1 MKIIFVFCFEANPS
15 PGEPSMA
22 ISVLL
27 VAAVRI
33 ANGAGLS

>member
-1 MKIIFVFCFEANPS
+1 MKIIFVLCFEANRS

-22 ISVLL
+22 ISVCL

-33 ANGAGLS
+33 ANDAGLP